1 MKLSFNLITKLL
13 VFFFVLLT
21 LQANAL
27 QIGDKA
33 PNFKA
38 DTTLGKLD
46 FYNY

>member
-1 MKLSFNLITKLL
+1 MGFPTKLIAKTL
-13 VFFFVLLT
+13 VIFWLALP

-38 DTTLGKLD
+38 DTTSGRIRLL
-46 FYNY
+46 